1 MDFQHVAL
9 GGTESVSHI
18 ACLHGDQQSLFVCC
32 VGGMNIN
39 WQFEITKSKPKGV

>member
-18 ACLHGDQQSLFVCC
+18 ACLHGDQQRLFVW
-32 VGGMNIN
+32 GMNIN
-39 WQFEITKSKPKGV
+39 WQCEITKSKPKGV

>member
-1 MDFQHVAL
+1 MSYQHVAL
-9 GGTESVSHI
+9 GRIKPVGYI

-39 WQFEITKSKPKGV
+39 